1 MFSLAILTLSEPP
14 VDDPMARI
22 SFEKK
27 FQVMAYLR
35 NMLTKIGLKNKLRI
49 MATGGAERR
58 HRVRSQLSKKRIN
71 APMVVVKC

>member
-1 MFSLAILTLSEPP
+1 MPPFIQSFPFSMFSLAILTLSEPP

-35 NMLTKIGLKNKLRI
+35 NMLTKIGTKNKLI
-49 MATGGAERR
+49 QDIPAERGYTIIKLDSA
-58 HRVRSQLSKKRIN
+58 HK
-71 APMVVVKC
+71 